1 MSDEVWAI
9 ETAFELNDIP
19 NERWQDDASL
29 RSSAGNIRCSGK
41 PSMPHHR
48 QGTTDVIFDPV
59 GPGDFLTN
67 AIDMHQSTE
76 VMYREFGPDLTSVFD
91 RNLPRLD
98 EAYAVQSRDCI
109 AQPNAALRLAARQ
122 INHHIAG
129 NAFAAMAHNRRK
141 AVIAQ
146 GLDHQESRQRLF
158 WNAVGS
164 DTAPLSIATVDDSAQ
179 ASFTLGSPFTPPLTV
194 AVDDAVQVSFTPGSP
209 FATPPTAAVDDAV
222 RASPTSDSPAGHRVG
237 DLSSRSPRLYS
248 GNDPMVLVEPI
259 QLLRSPSNSSIS
271 SSALGS
277 AGSGGPTSQRHQRH
291 SDNSLEAIHKASPV
305 SPAASEFTHPHI
317 RLRELTRLSLLVDL
331 DSMSKGGGGETVGH
345 PGEGPRPASP
355 KPMSIRQRQELVR
368 TKLTS
373 RLGQNGSMSAA
384 EAEGN
389 TDIGGNCQTQGK
401 EGGWWS
407 KLVQCF
413 RRRKGDV

>member
-1 MSDEVWAI
+1 
-9 ETAFELNDIP
+9 
-19 NERWQDDASL
+19 
-29 RSSAGNIRCSGK
+29 
-41 PSMPHHR
+41 MPHHR
-48 QGTTDVIFDPV
+48 QGTTDVIVDHV
-59 GPGDFLTN
+59 GPGGFLTN
-67 AIDMHQSTE
+67 PIDMHQSTE
-76 VMYREFGPDLTSVFD
+76 VVYREFAPGLTSVLD

-122 INHHIAG
+122 INHHFAG

-141 AVIAQ
+141 AMTAQ
-146 GLDHQESRQRLF
+146 GLYDLDHQESRQRLF

-164 DTAPLSIATVDDSAQ
+164 ATAPLSIATVDDSAQ
-179 ASFTLGSPFTPPLTV
+179 ASFTLGSPFTPSLTV

-209 FATPPTAAVDDAV
+209 SATPPTADVDDTI
-222 RASPTSDSPAGHRVG
+222 RASPTSGSPTGHRVD
-237 DLSSRSPRLYS
+237 DLSSGSPGLYS
-248 GNDPMVLVEPI
+248 GIDPIVLVEPI

-277 AGSGGPTSQRHQRH
+277 AGSGGSTFQCHQKH
-291 SDNSLEAIHKASPV
+291 SGNSLEAIRKASPV

-331 DSMSKGGGGETVGH
+331 DSMSKGGGSETVGH

-373 RLGQNGSMSAA
+373 RLAQNCSMSTGET
-384 EAEGN
+384 EAN
-389 TDIGGNCQTQGK
+389 THIGGNRQTQGK

-407 KLVQCF
+407 KLIQCF
-413 RRRKGDV
+413 RRRKGVM